1 MLNMQNMI
9 VSGGR
14 ARREGRIKARKEEN
28 RRRMKKMKR
37 IAECLREDNSGEC
50 RMHKMEMKME
60 R

>member
-1 MLNMQNMI
+1 MQNMI

-14 ARREGRIKARKEEN
+14 EQGEKGRIKARKEEN

-37 IAECLREDNSGEC
+37 SAECLREDNSGEC